1 MIPVDMIK
9 FRASNQIEEESHFLI
24 YCNKYSILRNKF
36 YEKIE
41 HIIPTFKQ
49 LSSLQAIS
57 KLMTSSNHYINIL
70 LTTDYILSCFDL
82 RNILLLNSNQCNLIA
97 TDIITLL
104 YDHDNCYCFS
114 FSL

>member
-1 MIPVDMIK
+1 MIK

-49 LSSLQAIS
+49 LSSLQVIG

-104 YDHDNCYCFS
+104 YDHDNCYCF
-114 FSL
+114 